1 MRCICSVGS
10 GHFAVHLNQNRS
22 FFAVE
27 KKDDA
32 DLPSIDWGRA
42 DMLIELALNEDL
54 DTVGDVT
61 TNSVI
66 PEDMEGRAV
75 LRCKTDGTVVAGL
88 AVAERVFKLVEPRLE
103 FKTFLDD
110 GELCNA
116 GDEIAAVEGP
126 VRGIL
131 TGERTA
137 LNFLQRL
144 SGIATTTNR
153 YAKALEGSKTQLLD
167 TRKTTPGYRN
177 LEKYAVAVGGGS
189 NHRMGLFD
197 RVMIKDNHREL
208 AALGGGENAIAWAV
222 AQARAQYPEL
232 EIEVEADTVE
242 EAAQAAEAGVEYIL
256 LDNMS
261 NEEMAEAVKVIAGR
275 SKTEASGGI
284 TIERL
289 PEIGK
294 IGVDFVSSGALTH
307 SVKAADISLD
317 IEM

>member
-1 MRCICSVGS
+1 M
-10 GHFAVHLNQNRS
+10 
-22 FFAVE
+22 E
-27 KKDDA
+27 KKDEA

-61 TNSVI
+61 TDSVI
-66 PEDMEGRAV
+66 PEDMESRAV
-75 LRCKTDGTVVAGL
+75 LRCKSEGTVVAGL
-88 AVAERVFKLVEPRLE
+88 AIAERVFKLVEPRLE
-103 FKTFLDD
+103 FKAILED
-110 GELCNA
+110 GDLCHA
-116 GDEIAAVEGP
+116 GDEIAVVEGP

-144 SGIATTTNR
+144 SGIATTTHR
-153 YAKALEGSKTQLLD
+153 YVEALKGSKTELLD

-177 LEKYAVAVGGGS
+177 LEKYAVAEGGGS

-222 AQARAQYPEL
+222 KQARSRHPEL

-242 EAAQAAEAGVEYIL
+242 EAAQAADAGVEYIL
-256 LDNMS
+256 LDNMT
-261 NEEMAEAVKVIAGR
+261 NEMMAEAVKIIAGR
-275 SKTEASGGI
+275 AKTEASGGI

-289 PEIGK
+289 PEIGR